1 MSSDSE
7 IDHKQ
12 GVLSF
17 EQMKS
22 VHELCR
28 EAGLKAVEMRAGV
41 EISTKMSA
49 EDLVTSADK
58 AVSALLIEE
67 LTKLFPADLVLS
79 EEAPWQSADDG
90 RRRWIV
96 DPIDGTKYYVDGSG
110 KYCVMAGLVVDGR
123 EVFGAFYI
131 PAKDEGFFGGPG
143 LGVYHLKDGLVQK
156 LAKRQAM
163 QTSLTKQDRAPTQS
177 EVPSQDKVRD
187 QDKVRIMVSRNDL
200 KANSWLEGLE
210 GVEIVQAS
218 SIGYDVFELHLGLAD
233 LFVHIRPTLGYWD
246 TAASCAVAQEM
257 GFEVGTESADFISYG
272 YDNPTHLCQVV
283 IGAAGALSYWRE
295 LFKAQ
300 SGKSLA
306 SP

>member
-1 MSSDSE
+1 
-7 IDHKQ
+7 
-12 GVLSF
+12 
-17 EQMKS
+17 MKT
-22 VHELCR
+22 VIELCR

-67 LTKLFPADLVLS
+67 LTKLFPSDLVLS
-79 EEAPWQSADDG
+79 EEAPWQSVDDG

-110 KYCVMAGLVVDGR
+110 KYCVMAGLVVGGR

-143 LGVYHLKDGLVQK
+143 LGVYHLKNGLVQK
-156 LAKRQAM
+156 LEKSQA
-163 QTSLTKQDRAPTQS
+163 TQAALPK
-177 EVPSQDKVRD
+177 EGKEGKVR
-187 QDKVRIMVSRNDL
+187 VMVSRNDL
-200 KANSWLEGLE
+200 KANAWLENLE
-210 GVEIVQAS
+210 AVEIVQAS

-257 GFEVGTESADFISYG
+257 GFEVGTESTDFISYG
-272 YDNPTHLCQVV
+272 FDNPTHLCQVI
-283 IGAAGALSYWRE
+283 IGNAGALSYWRE
-295 LFKAQ
+295 LFKAERR
-300 SGKSLA
+300 
-306 SP
+306 

>member
-1 MSSDSE
+1 MSLDSE
-7 IDHKQ
+7 IDHNKAE
-12 GVLSF
+12 LSF

-22 VHELCR
+22 VIELCR
-28 EAGLKAVEMRAGV
+28 KAGLKAVEMRAGV

-67 LTKLFPADLVLS
+67 LTKLFPSDLVLS

-110 KYCVMAGLVVDGR
+110 KYCVMAGLVVSGR

-156 LAKRQAM
+156 LAKL
-163 QTSLTKQDRAPTQS
+163 QTMPTALPKQG
-177 EVPSQDKVRD
+177 
-187 QDKVRIMVSRNDL
+187 KVRIMVSRNDL
-200 KANSWLEGLE
+200 KANSWLENLE
-210 GVEIVQAS
+210 AVEIVLAS
-218 SIGYDVFELHLGLAD
+218 SIGYDVFELHNGLAD

-246 TAASCAVAQEM
+246 TAASCAVAQEL
-257 GFEVGTESADFISYG
+257 GFEVGTESDDFISYG
-272 YDNPTHLCQVV
+272 YDNPTHLCQVI
-283 IGAAGALSYWRE
+283 IGNAGALSYWRQ
-295 LFKAQ
+295 LFKAE
-300 SGKSLA
+300 GR
-306 SP
+306 